1 MCLYPILI
9 KNRKYTPNKKN
20 GGNVPECKD
29 ERTLS
34 VPVGCGKCIE
44 CRKQKARQWQVR
56 LHEEIKSDNTGKF
69 VTLSFSEESLYLL
82 SERINS
88 KEANKTAK
96 EAVRL
101 FRKRWEKKFKKSI
114 KHWLIPELGHNNTER
129 LHLHG
134 LLFTTESKETI
145 EKLWNYGNVIS

>member
-69 VTLSFSEESLYLL
+69 VTLSFSEESLTKL
-82 SERINS
+82 SEKIKSN
-88 KEANKTAK
+88 EANKTAK
-96 EAVRL
+96 QAVKL
-101 FRKRWEKKFKKSI
+101 
-114 KHWLIPELGHNNTER
+114 LI
-129 LHLHG
+129 
-134 LLFTTESKETI
+134 S
-145 EKLWNYGNVIS
+145 

>member
-1 MCLYPILI
+1 MKLEAHWGYYSESKDTEKWTAQICEKCVDEKFSFI
-9 KNRKYTPNKKN
+9 KFKKEQYTPNKKN
-20 GGNVPECKD
+20 GGIIPECKD

-34 VPVGCGKCIE
+34 IPIGCGKCIE

-88 KEANKTAK
+88 KEANRTAK

-101 FRKRWEKKFKKSI
+101 FRKRWEKNSKKA
-114 KHWLIPELGHNNTER
+114 
-129 LHLHG
+129 
-134 LLFTTESKETI
+134 
-145 EKLWNYGNVIS
+145 